1 MLITGSITVIGE
13 ARTLLAAHEQ
23 AKTPGAEAEE
33 LLDELPAEAGLYAG
47 SAGAASA
54 ATLAAAAAAAAS
66 EAEPDELLND
76 IMAELGGEPGQGSS
90 LEDSLGLPLGDSY
103 TEDFFGDEDSEED

>member
-1 MLITGSITVIGE
+1 M
-13 ARTLLAAHEQ
+13 
-23 AKTPGAEAEE
+23 P
-33 LLDELPAEAGLYAG
+33 DELPTEAGLYAG

-54 ATLAAAAAAAAS
+54 ATLAAS

-76 IMAELGGEPGQGSS
+76 IMAELGGEPAPGSS

-103 TEDFFGDEDSEED
+103 TEDFFGDEESEDDSE